1 MFRQAL
7 AGVVALLGLNMTAAA
22 QTPAP
27 TSTCSVP
34 SVTDTVDLKPVAG
47 TDQVTVPVT
56 INGTEKQF
64 LLDIG
69 TDHTEISA
77 TAARDLKLPGGNQS
91 TDALLNSSGYSGTN
105 ANGQG
110 NFNMG
115 TSMQAAMFDVS
126 GSRSA
131 QDYAPRVRV
140 ADFTIGDATGHN
152 MQLIVANDKEMGRS
166 ELYDGRMTGDFF
178 AQYDIDFD
186 FGAKKLSFLTATNCT
201 EKEIVHW
208 PATVV
213 AIVPMT
219 ISGGKMK
226 VPVTVEGKTINAV
239 IDTGFAHTVMRR
251 DIAESLGLKAD
262 APDMVPDGEVR
273 DGLGQTVYVHTFPQI
288 SFSGITAA
296 NVPVRIQTN
305 SMVHQ
310 INRTPILG
318 SRAQFS
324 ADPSTRVP
332 DLAIGMDVLHQLH
345 IYAAFGEN
353 KLYITPAEATP
364 PAAAPTA
371 PSPPG

>member
-1 MFRQAL
+1 MLKQTLAAL
-7 AGVVALLGLNMTAAA
+7 AAYSGLIIPATAQTAAA
-22 QTPAP
+22 ACTAP
-27 TSTCSVP
+27 TIA
-34 SVTDTVDLKPVAG
+34 DTVDLRPVAG
-47 TDQVTVPVT
+47 TDQVTVPVQ

-77 TAARDLKLPGGNQS
+77 TAARDLKLPGANQS
-91 TDALLNSSGYSGTN
+91 NDALLNSSGYNIGGGGTTTS
-105 ANGQG
+105 
-110 NFNMG
+110 NFNNG
-115 TSMQAAMFDVS
+115 SSMQAAMFDVG

-131 QDYAPRVRV
+131 QDYAARVRA
-140 ADFTIGDATGHN
+140 ADFMIGDATGHN
-152 MQLIVANDKEMGRS
+152 LQLIIANDKEMGKS
-166 ELYDGRMTGDFF
+166 EPYDGRMTGDFF
-178 AQYDIDFD
+178 AKYDIEFD
-186 FGAKKLSFLTATNCT
+186 FAGKKLTFLSATNCS

-213 AIVPMT
+213 ATVPMT

-226 VPVTVEGKTINAV
+226 VPVTIQGHTIDAV

-251 DIAESLGLKAD
+251 EIAESLGLKAQ
-262 APDMVPDGEVR
+262 APDMVPDGDVR
-273 DGLGQTVYVHTFPQI
+273 DGLGQPVYVHTFPQI
-288 SFSGITAA
+288 SFSGITAT

-318 SRAQFS
+318 SRAQF
-324 ADPSTRVP
+324 ATDPASKVP

-353 KLYITPAEATP
+353 KLYMTAATP
-364 PAAAPTA
+364 VAVAK
-371 PSPPG
+371 

>member
-1 MFRQAL
+1 MCKQAFAAL
-7 AGVVALLGLNMTAAA
+7 AALSGLTVPAAA
-22 QTPAP
+22 QTAAGAP
-27 TSTCSVP
+27 SCTVP
-34 SVTDTVDLKPVAG
+34 TVADTVDLKPVAG
-47 TDQVTVPVT
+47 TDQVTVPVQ

-77 TAARDLKLPGGNQS
+77 AAARDLKLPGANQS
-91 TDALLNSSGYSGTN
+91 NDALLNSSGYS
-105 ANGQG
+105 NGSDQFR
-110 NFNMG
+110 NFNNG
-115 TSMQAAMFDVS
+115 TQMQAAMLDVG

-131 QDYAPRVRV
+131 QDYAARVRA

-152 MQLIVANDKEMGRS
+152 LQLIIANDKEMGKS
-166 ELYDGRMTGDFF
+166 EPYDGRMTGDFF
-178 AQYDIDFD
+178 ARYDIEFD
-186 FGAKKLSFLTATNCT
+186 FAGKKLTFLSATNCS

-226 VPVTVEGKTINAV
+226 VPVSIQGKTIDAV

-251 DIAESLGLKAD
+251 DIAESLGLKAE
-262 APDMVPDGEVR
+262 APDMVPDGGVR
-273 DGLGQTVYVHTFPQI
+273 DGLGQPVYVHTFPQI
-288 SFSGITAA
+288 SFSGITAV
-296 NVPVRIQTN
+296 NVPVRIETN

-318 SRAQFS
+318 SRAQFA
-324 ADPSTRVP
+324 ADPASKVP

-353 KLYITPAEATP
+353 KLYVT
-364 PAAAPTA
+364 AAAAAAQAA
-371 PSPPG
+371 PN